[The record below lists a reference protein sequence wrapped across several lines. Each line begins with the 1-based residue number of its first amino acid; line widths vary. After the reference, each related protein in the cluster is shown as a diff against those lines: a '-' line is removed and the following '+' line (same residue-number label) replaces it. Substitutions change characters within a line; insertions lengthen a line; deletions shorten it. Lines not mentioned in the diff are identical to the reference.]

1 MNFRTEIETPLYKE
15 KIDTTDSLFFI
26 GSCFSDNTGNMLIT
40 NGFNCTINP
49 YGATY
54 NPLSICKVL
63 DSIEQKKNIGHHQI
77 VQSDGVFRS
86 LMHHSFIFGNTP
98 EELLQATEAR
108 NISARESLQNSNY
121 IFITFGTSWVFEY
134 LKTGEVVNNCHK
146 IAAKEFCRR
155 PLSVDE
161 IVAAFDDLFNRSEL
175 LQTKKIFFTL
185 SPIRHLKDGL
195 AGNFVSKATLRV
207 AIDRLC
213 LRFDNVRY
221 FPAYEIMT
229 DDLRDYRF
237 WEKDM
242 VHPSP
247 VAIEYI
253 FEVFKQ
259 SLINPSAESYMKHHA
274 KQQKALAHRPIKADL
289 SDPVL

>member
-1 MNFRTEIETPLYKE
+1 MNFRTEIETPSYKD
-15 KIDTTDSLFFI
+15 KIDVSDNLFFI
-26 GSCFSDNTGNMLIT
+26 GSCFSDNIGNILIS

-63 DSIEQKKNIGHHQI
+63 SSIERQKNIEQHQI
-77 VQSDGVFRS
+77 ITSDGVFRS
-86 LMHHSFIFGNTP
+86 LMHHSFIYGNTP
-98 EELLQATEAR
+98 EELLKATEER
-108 NISARESLQNSNY
+108 TISAHESLKNSNY
-121 IFITFGTSWVFEY
+121 VFITLGTSWVFEY

-146 IAAKEFCRR
+146 IPAKEFRRR

-161 IVAAFDDLFNRSEL
+161 IVHAFDTLISQSEL
-175 LQTKKIFFTL
+175 LSSKKLFFTL

-213 LRFDNVRY
+213 QRFDNIHY
-221 FPAYEIMT
+221 FPAYEIMM

-253 FEVFKQ
+253 FEIFKK
-259 SLINPSAESYMKHHA
+259 SLIAPSAESFIKHHV
-274 KQQKALAHRPIKADL
+274 KQQKALAHRAIVVK
-289 SDPVL
+289 S

>member
-1 MNFRTEIETPLYKE
+1 MNFRTEIELPVYKD
-15 KIDTTDSLFFI
+15 KIDLSDNLFFI
-26 GSCFSDNTGNMLIT
+26 GSCFSDNIGNMLIN

-54 NPLSICKVL
+54 NPLSICKIL
-63 DSIEQKKNIGHHQI
+63 YAIEHRKNIEQGQI
-77 VQSDGVFRS
+77 VTSDGVFRS
-86 LMHHSFIFGNTP
+86 LMHHSFIYGNTP
-98 EELLQATEAR
+98 EELLEATEKR
-108 NISARESLQNSNY
+108 NISAFESLKNSQY
-121 IFITFGTSWVFEY
+121 LFITLGTSWVFEY

-146 IAAKEFCRR
+146 IPAKEFHRR

-161 IVAAFDDLFNRSEL
+161 IVNAFETLISQSEL
-175 LQTKKIFFTL
+175 LKSKKLFFTL

-213 LRFDNVRY
+213 QRFDNIFY
-221 FPAYEIMT
+221 FPAYEIMM

-253 FEVFKQ
+253 FEVFKK
-259 SLINPSAESYMKHHA
+259 SLIEPSAESQMRHYA
-274 KQQKALAHRPIKADL
+274 KQQKTLTHRPIIK
-289 SDPVL
+289 

>member
-1 MNFRTEIETPLYKE
+1 MNFRTEIELPIYND
-15 KIDTTDSLFFI
+15 KIDLSDNLFFI
-26 GSCFSDNTGNMLIT
+26 GSCFSDNIGNMLIN

-63 DSIEQKKNIGHHQI
+63 HAIEHLKNIEQGQI
-77 VQSDGVFRS
+77 VTSDGVFRS
-86 LMHHSFIFGNTP
+86 LMHHSFIYGNTP
-98 EELLQATEAR
+98 EELLETTEKR
-108 NISARESLQNSNY
+108 NISAFESLKNSQY
-121 IFITFGTSWVFEY
+121 LFITLGTSWVFEY

-146 IAAKEFCRR
+146 IPAKEFHRR

-161 IVAAFDDLFNRSEL
+161 IVNAFETLISQSEL
-175 LQTKKIFFTL
+175 LKSKKLFFTL

-213 LRFDNVRY
+213 QRFDNIFY
-221 FPAYEIMT
+221 FPAYEIMM

-253 FEVFKQ
+253 FEVFKK
-259 SLINPSAESYMKHHA
+259 SLIEPSAESQMRHYA
-274 KQQKALAHRPIKADL
+274 KQQKALAHRPIII
-289 SDPVL
+289 

>member
-1 MNFRTEIETPLYKE
+1 MNFRTEIETPSYKD
-15 KIDTTDSLFFI
+15 KIDVSDNLFFI
-26 GSCFSDNTGNMLIT
+26 GSCFSDNIGNILIS

-63 DSIEQKKNIGHHQI
+63 SSIEHQKNIEPHQI
-77 VQSDGVFRS
+77 ITGDGVFRS
-86 LMHHSFIFGNTP
+86 LMHHSFIYGKTP
-98 EELLQATEAR
+98 EELLKATEER
-108 NISARESLQNSNY
+108 TISAHESLKNSNY
-121 IFITFGTSWVFEY
+121 VFITLGTSWVFEY

-146 IAAKEFCRR
+146 IPAKEFRRR
-155 PLSVDE
+155 PLSIDE
-161 IVAAFDDLFNRSEL
+161 IVHAFDTLISQSEL
-175 LQTKKIFFTL
+175 LSSKKLFFTL

-213 LRFDNVRY
+213 QRFDNIHY

-253 FEVFKQ
+253 FEIFKK
-259 SLINPSAESYMKHHA
+259 SLIAPSAESYMKHHA
-274 KQQKALAHRPIKADL
+274 KQQKALAHRAIVVKN
-289 SDPVL
+289 